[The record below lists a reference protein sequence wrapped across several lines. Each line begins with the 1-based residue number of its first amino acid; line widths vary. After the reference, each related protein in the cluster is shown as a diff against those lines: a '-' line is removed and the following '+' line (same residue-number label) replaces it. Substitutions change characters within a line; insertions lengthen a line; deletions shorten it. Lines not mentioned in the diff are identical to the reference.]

1 MPSNRKHVK
10 KILNDSH
17 KILDDYASLAYLDSH
32 PNTELVTDT
41 MLKTARIRIRSTYLK
56 TTFKSSYEEIA
67 YALVELG
74 LDVKENDLINYII
87 EKNYHGPES

>member
-10 KILNDSH
+10 KILNDSQQ
-17 KILDDYASLAYLDSH
+17 ILDDYASLVYLDSH
-32 PNTELVTDT
+32 PNSDLVTDT

-87 EKNYHGPES
+87 ERNYHGPES